1 MSVNTTELWLIEPFY
16 IFLVARFL
24 LFTVFHL
31 TVEGRHLWDFFSYY
45 DLQSPGFDG
54 RAHNRTR
61 WCLRVKSMCQPSPDS
76 GLPSH
81 PRILSS
87 LVSSAFLGGS
97 SVLQT
102 GASHTAPFLTD
113 YTNSFHTRGR
123 TAPPPLLGYVLF
135 MKTAVGVWGSQ
146 YLGGERKLHPQPLWL
161 MVTHELLGKI
171 SIFAKWALGIHCK
184 KQFWLQLS
192 FQIITSTEHR

>member
-1 MSVNTTELWLIEPFY
+1 MSVNTAELWLIEPFY
-16 IFLVARFL
+16 IFLIARFL

-123 TAPPPLLGYVLF
+123 TAPPPIARLCFIYENCSGCLRQPVSVRRKKTSPAASVAHGY
-135 MKTAVGVWGSQ
+135 T
-146 YLGGERKLHPQPLWL
+146 WL
-161 MVTHELLGKI
+161 AGKDQH
-171 SIFAKWALGIHCK
+171 FC
-184 KQFWLQLS
+184 QM
-192 FQIITSTEHR
+192 STWCTL